1 LPADARGRIEM
12 AAESYDSRKRH
23 WALLIVCVSIV
34 PMLVIGGVILYYF
47 RHSDREKVTAHLE
60 ELVGKQ
66 KQTIDSFLNT
76 KLGEIR
82 VLAHTFDYDQLSD
95 EGFLQERL
103 SVMQQQESPVMVD
116 LGVVDAQGTQ
126 VAYAGPF
133 RLAHVDYS
141 EADWFQQAMD
151 QEYFISD
158 VFRGLRGLPHFIVA
172 VRSVRG
178 AQPWILRATI
188 DFAAFNKLVDDIR
201 IGQTG
206 SAFILNRDGNFQT
219 EPRHDLDLESGP
231 YMDLIRD
238 AESHGEEIHFLEG
251 PDQSGNQNIYVA
263 AYLKKGDWLLVY
275 QQHAAEAFASFRQA
289 LNLTLIILAAACLA
303 SVVAA
308 FLLARKMV
316 SYIAE
321 SDKQRQIMN
330 QQIVE
335 TGKLAAIGELAA
347 GIAHEINNPVATM
360 VEEAGWMEDL
370 LEDEEF
376 QDTKQLEEFQRSLKQ
391 IRNQGSRCK
400 QITHKL
406 LSFARKTDARIQEVN
421 LYNLI
426 EEMVALSAQRAKYSN
441 VEIVTTLQRG
451 LPTLQASVSEMQQ
464 VFLNLI
470 NNAIDAMEPKGGK
483 IHISIRREP
492 RRLEIRVADTG
503 PGIPDANL
511 ERIFDPFF
519 TTKPVGKGTGLGL
532 SICYGIIA
540 KMGGKIEVRSAMDV
554 GTTFRIELP
563 VPEQVTAVQTPIEA
577 QMLEEA

>member
-1 LPADARGRIEM
+1 M
-12 AAESYDSRKRH
+12 AAESYSSRKRY
-23 WALLIVCVSIV
+23 WTLLIIGVSIV
-34 PMLVIGGVILYYF
+34 PLLLISGAILYDY
-47 RHSDREKVTAHLE
+47 RQSDREKVSAHLE
-60 ELVGKQ
+60 ELVGKH
-66 KQTIDSFLNT
+66 KQTIDSFLNA

-82 VLAHTFDYDQLSD
+82 VLARASDYDELSD
-95 EGFLQERL
+95 ESFLEERL
-103 SVMQQQESPVMVD
+103 SVMQQEESPVMVD
-116 LGVVDAQGTQ
+116 LGVVNSQGTQ

-133 RLAHVDYS
+133 RLARVDYS
-141 EADWFQQAMD
+141 DADWFQQAMH

-178 AQPWILRATI
+178 EQPWILRATI
-188 DFAAFNKLVDDIR
+188 DFAVFNKLVEDIR
-201 IGQTG
+201 IGRTG
-206 SAFILNRDGNFQT
+206 SAFILNREGSFQT

-238 AESHGEEIHFLEG
+238 EKSRGQQIYFLEG
-251 PDQSGNQNIYVA
+251 PDQSGTRNIYVA
-263 AYLKKGDWLLVY
+263 AYLKNGDWMLVY
-275 QQHAAEAFASFRQA
+275 QQHAAEAFSSFRRA
-289 LNLTLIILAAACLA
+289 LNLALVILSVACLA
-303 SVVAA
+303 SIVAA
-308 FLLARKMV
+308 FFLARNMV
-316 SYIAE
+316 RCIAE
-321 SDKQRQIMN
+321 SDKKTQIMN

-376 QDTKQLEEFQRSLKQ
+376 QNIEQLEEFQRALKQ
-391 IRNQGSRCK
+391 IRSQGNRCK

-406 LSFARKTDARIQEVN
+406 LSFARKTDTRIQEVS
-421 LYNLI
+421 LYDLI

-441 VEIVTTLQRG
+441 VEIVTTLERG
-451 LPTLQASVSEMQQ
+451 LPTLRASVSEMQQ

-470 NNAIDAMEPKGGK
+470 NNAIDAMEKRGGK
-483 IHISIRREP
+483 IHISIRRENQD
-492 RRLEIRVADTG
+492 LAIRVADTG
-503 PGIPDANL
+503 PGIPEANL

-540 KMGGKIEVRSAMDV
+540 KMGGKIDVRSAIDV

-563 VPEQVTAVQTPIEA
+563 LPEHAAATQTPIEA
-577 QMLEEA
+577 RMLEEA